1 LGEHFLNLC
10 EGLNV
15 LGEFRRIGR
24 EHSVEQAIHIAFHSD
39 LVVVGHPE
47 PHGLPEELSVEKL
60 LLACGGPLLIV
71 PNAWEG
77 ETIGNKILIGWNAT
91 REARRAVADAMAF
104 LVSAKSVTALVID
117 PDEEPGNGE
126 DRGSDL
132 ALCLDRHGAHVGL
145 ERVTSRGYSIPAVLL
160 GYAEQGASD
169 LLVVGAYS
177 HARLKELLLG
187 GTTRTLLAKTPMPTL
202 MSR

>member
-24 EHSVEQAIHIAFHSD
+24 EHSLEEAIHIAFHSD

-47 PHGLPEELSVEKL
+47 PHGLPEE
-60 LLACGGPLLIV
+60 
-71 PNAWEG
+71 
-77 ETIGNKILIGWNAT
+77 
-91 REARRAVADAMAF
+91 
-104 LVSAKSVTALVID
+104 
-117 PDEEPGNGE
+117 
-126 DRGSDL
+126 
-132 ALCLDRHGAHVGL
+132 
-145 ERVTSRGYSIPAVLL
+145 
-160 GYAEQGASD
+160 
-169 LLVVGAYS
+169 
-177 HARLKELLLG
+177 RLKELLLG

>member
-1 LGEHFLNLC
+1 MQTPSKPA
-10 EGLNV
+10 V
-15 LGEFRRIGR
+15 D
-24 EHSVEQAIHIAFHSD
+24 VEVDNFA
-39 LVVVGHPE
+39 E
-47 PHGLPEELSVEKL
+47 PHGLPEFLSVEKL
-60 LLACGGPLLIV
+60 LLTSGAPLLIV

-117 PDEEPGNGE
+117 PDDEHQNAE
-126 DRGSDL
+126 DRGSDF
-132 ALCLDRHGAHVGL
+132 AICMDRHGAHVDL
-145 ERVTSRGYSIPAVLL
+145 EHVTSRGYSISAVLL
-160 GYAEQGASD
+160 GYAEQSASD

-177 HARLKELLLG
+177 HARFKERLLG
-187 GTTRTLLAKTPMPTL
+187 GTTRTLLTHTPMPTL